1 MATEATSVTTS
12 DHVAAAWDLLAES
25 DRHFAARNHL
35 QASETLWKAT
45 VHAIMAIA
53 AHRGWPCD
61 GGRRSLR
68 TVVEQLSE
76 EESDELISLTYI
88 YAENFRDNA
97 QTDFMELRALAY
109 DGAKARGYIRCLLAM
124 VC

>member
-1 MATEATSVTTS
+1 MKFAPPTSLRLAFLMATEATSVTTS
-12 DHVAAAWDLLAES
+12 DHVVVAWDLLAES

-61 GGRRSLR
+61 GGRQSLR
-68 TVVEQLSE
+68 
-76 EESDELISLTYI
+76 
-88 YAENFRDNA
+88 N
-97 QTDFMELRALAY
+97 
-109 DGAKARGYIRCLLAM
+109 GG
-124 VC
+124 

>member
-1 MATEATSVTTS
+1 
-12 DHVAAAWDLLAES
+12 
-25 DRHFAARNHL
+25 
-35 QASETLWKAT
+35 
-45 VHAIMAIA
+45 MAIA
-53 AHRGWPCD
+53 THRGWPCD

-76 EESDELISLTYI
+76 KESDELISLTYI